1 MRSFTTRLLTAAS
14 VVLIAFLG
22 LTGLVL
28 DRAFRDSALVAVQ
41 DRLQAQIYILLGA
54 ANVDAQRSLA
64 LPKALAEAR
73 YSNPGSGLYA
83 LVVDKDDQRI
93 WRSDSL
99 LGMKLEPLPPAPATG
114 VTQFAE
120 MTTAAQQALF
130 IFGFTVSWQ
139 IKANEYQR
147 YTFWVAETREGFAA
161 QVNQFRR
168 SLWTWLL
175 AVTVVLLAVQG
186 FILRWSLL
194 PLRRIARQVRE
205 IETGQREALTGTYPV
220 ELQPLADNLN
230 NLVERSRDHLE
241 RYRNALADLA
251 HSLKTPLAVLRS
263 SVDNPPPQQ
272 EMLATVQSQVK
283 RMNETVDYQL
293 QRAAAAGHI
302 ALTSPVTIAPIVH
315 KITDSLH
322 KVYRDKALQFDL
334 QLDQNARF
342 YGDEGD
348 LMEILGNLTDN
359 ACKWAQR
366 RVRITLSQ
374 QHKAAL
380 SLHIEDDGPGIA
392 ADKIALIVDRGG
404 RADPTTPG
412 HGIGLAVVKDIVENV
427 YSGHISI
434 SSSKLGGVDVHVQ
447 LSSPY

>member
-1 MRSFTTRLLTAAS
+1 MHSFTVRLLIAAS

-22 LTGLVL
+22 LTGWVL

-54 ANVDAQRSLA
+54 AELDDKRSLT

-83 LVVDKDDQRI
+83 LVVDKEGQRI

-99 LGMKLEPLPPAPATG
+99 LGMQLGELPSAPAPG
-114 VTQFAE
+114 VTRFTELTTPAADTLFA
-120 MTTAAQQALF
+120 
-130 IFGFTVSWQ
+130 FGFTVSWQ
-139 IKANEYQR
+139 IKANAYQR
-147 YTFWVAETREGFAA
+147 YTFWVAETRQSFTA
-161 QVNQFRR
+161 QVNHFRR

-175 AVTVVLLAVQG
+175 AVAVVLLAVQG
-186 FILRWSLL
+186 IILRWSLL
-194 PLRRIARQVRE
+194 PLRRIARQVSE
-205 IETGQREALTGTYPV
+205 IEAGQREALSGSYPI

-230 NLVERSRDHLE
+230 NLVDRSRNHLE

-263 SVDNPPPQQ
+263 SVDTPPSQQ
-272 EMLATVQSQVK
+272 DLLNTVQSQVK

-302 ALTSPVTIAPIVH
+302 ALTKPIAITPIVH
-315 KITDSLH
+315 KITDSLA
-322 KVYRDKALQFDL
+322 KVYRDKTLQFEL
-334 QLDQNARF
+334 QLAQNARF

-359 ACKWAQR
+359 ACKWAR
-366 RVRITLSQ
+366 RKVRVKLEQ
-374 QHKAAL
+374 QAKAPL
-380 SLHIEDDGPGIA
+380 SLSIEDDGPGIP
-392 ADKIALIVDRGG
+392 ADKVDLILNRGG
-404 RADPTTPG
+404 RADPNTPG
-412 HGIGLAVVKDIVENV
+412 HGIGLAIVKDIVENV
-427 YSGHISI
+427 YGGRVSI
-434 SSSKLGGVDVHVQ
+434 TASELGGACVQ
-447 LSSPY
+447 VQITAPY